1 MVLGV
6 KNPPANEGEV
16 KDMGLIPGSGRSP
29 GGGYNNPLQDSYLE
43 NLMDRGTWWATV
55 CRVAKVPDTTYSN

>member
-29 GGGYNNPLQDSYLE
+29 RGGYNPLQDSYLD
-43 NLMDRGTWWATV
+43 NLMDRGTRWAIV
-55 CRVAKVPDTTYSN
+55 HRVAKVPDPTYSN